1 LFTIHLPSLYPGA
14 MDKVFFHHDKA
25 ISHTAKKTNEYLEQV
40 KRELGMSYIEKEK
53 IPIKCSDESPYDFL
67 L

>member
-1 LFTIHLPSLYPGA
+1 

-25 ISHTAKKTNEYLEQV
+25 ISHTAEKTNEYLEQV

-53 IPIKCSDESPYDFL
+53 IPIKCSDESPHDFL